1 MTIDHSVLLAG
12 NPNVGKSTIFN
23 ALTGMKQ
30 HTGNWAGKTVSC
42 AQGYFRFNKENYKIT
57 DLPGIYSLYEASP
70 DEAAATSELYKG
82 NYDCVIIAADAACP
96 ERNLDLVLQI
106 CELAPKAVLCL
117 NLWDE
122 AIRKGVSVDTKKLS
136 GQLGIPVVTT
146 SARSGS
152 GIRELK
158 KILSGTVNGTITS
171 EPVMIKYDEDTENLI
186 SLMTDQLS
194 DRMQNPSAQRRTAL
208 HILRC
213 KASCCKNSVFPLL
226 PEEKSIKEKMSER
239 IISES
244 KSISSAC
251 VHSTGSCEK
260 TLGIDRVVT
269 SALLGIPILAALF
282 ALIFFITVTGAN
294 YPSQFLSWLFDNL
307 RVIIT
312 EAANK
317 YGMSDFWKG
326 LLIDGIYTSLSE
338 VISVMLPP
346 MAIFFPLFTILE
358 DLGYLPRAAYILD
371 PLFRKAGTNGKNAL
385 TIMMGFGCNAC
396 GVTGCRIMNS
406 CTQRR
411 TAAITNVFAPCNG
424 RFPLLIAV
432 ISMFLSPLMPDIIQ
446 GIAGSLILAAV
457 ICLSL
462 FISLLCSR
470 LITRFIKS
478 YETDCFIMELPGY
491 RMPQPGKT
499 LIRSIFDR
507 TVFILGRAVIV
518 AAPAGAVIWMLAH
531 FDIENKSLIMYLS
544 EFLEPAGRL
553 MGLDGAILSGFL
565 LGFPANEIVLPIIL
579 MIYQSCPA
587 ITDASAANELM
598 SVLSSNGWTIKTA
611 VCMIIFT
618 LMHFPCSTTMITIW
632 KETRSVKWTAAGF
645 LLPTACG
652 VICCIAAN
660 LLLSLFL

>member
-1 MTIDHSVLLAG
+1 
-12 NPNVGKSTIFN
+12 
-23 ALTGMKQ
+23 
-30 HTGNWAGKTVSC
+30 
-42 AQGYFRFNKENYKIT
+42 
-57 DLPGIYSLYEASP
+57 
-70 DEAAATSELYKG
+70 
-82 NYDCVIIAADAACP
+82 
-96 ERNLDLVLQI
+96 
-106 CELAPKAVLCL
+106 
-117 NLWDE
+117 
-122 AIRKGVSVDTKKLS
+122 
-136 GQLGIPVVTT
+136 
-146 SARSGS
+146 
-152 GIRELK
+152 
-158 KILSGTVNGTITS
+158 
-171 EPVMIKYDEDTENLI
+171 
-186 SLMTDQLS
+186 
-194 DRMQNPSAQRRTAL
+194 
-208 HILRC
+208 
-213 KASCCKNSVFPLL
+213 
-226 PEEKSIKEKMSER
+226 
-239 IISES
+239 
-244 KSISSAC
+244 
-251 VHSTGSCEK
+251 
-260 TLGIDRVVT
+260 
-269 SALLGIPILAALF
+269 
-282 ALIFFITVTGAN
+282 
-294 YPSQFLSWLFDNL
+294 
-307 RVIIT
+307 
-312 EAANK
+312 
-317 YGMSDFWKG
+317 
-326 LLIDGIYTSLSE
+326 
-338 VISVMLPP
+338 
-346 MAIFFPLFTILE
+346 
-358 DLGYLPRAAYILD
+358 
-371 PLFRKAGTNGKNAL
+371 
-385 TIMMGFGCNAC
+385 
-396 GVTGCRIMNS
+396 MNS

-470 LITRFIKS
+470 LITRFIRS